1 MKNNFKYD
9 KLTPMLKHYVDVKND
24 FKDAILLYRVGDFY
38 EAFFDDAIITSKA
51 LSLTLTGKECGH
63 EKKAP
68 MCGVPHH
75 VIDNYA
81 FKLVKQGY
89 KVALCDQVEDPK
101 EAKGLVK
108 RAITRVITPGTIT
121 DMESLDNRKNNY
133 LLSIFQN
140 DYGLSISYCDIST
153 GRLVSFEI
161 KGLSS
166 SIGKKAIDQIE
177 KINPSEILINSDFND
192 QSLKRYFLDE
202 EIFVNYIQNPKDYM
216 NRASLIRDHLGDDNL
231 KKIENMRLSI
241 LSLANLLDYIYKYH
255 KDNLV
260 HINNI
265 EIIEIND
272 YMELEASTRK
282 NLELSK
288 NLNNNTKENL
298 LLSIIDKADTVMGSR
313 MISEYLERPLIDKR
327 KIERRLDIVEVLFN
341 DRILASNISNLL
353 SDVYDLER
361 LIAKISYK
369 RANGRDFISLKNSIA
384 NIPKLKDILRSYS
397 DTNIS
402 NIGENIPDV
411 SDIFDLID
419 KTIVEDPPIA
429 ISEGGII
436 KDSYND
442 ELDKLKESSSSAQ
455 SALIEYEN
463 KEREK
468 TGIKNYKIVFN
479 KNNGYSIEITKSNI
493 DKVPDSYVRKQ
504 TLKNQERYT
513 TEKLEEISSLILGGK
528 DKINDLEYKI
538 FQDIREK
545 VLRNTIKLQALA
557 KILATVDTL
566 NTFAKISLENSY
578 VRPVIRE
585 DNIIKIKD
593 GRHPVIERN
602 LKENEFIPNDTDI
615 GEENNL
621 IQIITGP
628 NMAGKSTYMRQ
639 MAIIIILAQMGCF
652 VPASLAEIS
661 ICDQVFTRIGA
672 SDNISKGESTFM
684 LEMNEVSSI
693 LKNSTE
699 QSFVILDEVGRGTS
713 SDDGLSIAMAI
724 VEYLSKMKKVKTV
737 FATHFHEL
745 TVLENELDNVKNL
758 KIEILEENNNLVFL
772 RKISE
777 GKSDRSYGI
786 EVAKLSGLPDEII
799 NNAKIIMDK
808 LSTDD
813 FYDLDKKKEIST
825 SLEEISN
832 QKLEEIK
839 KEAANIDIN
848 NLTPMEA
855 INSLSNL
862 LDKIGELWWLYLN

>member
-38 EAFFDDAIITSKA
+38 EAFFDDAIMTSKA

-153 GRLVSFEI
+153 GKLVSFEI

-192 QSLKRYFLDE
+192 QSLRRYFLDE

-231 KKIENMRLSI
+231 KKIKNMRLSI

-288 NLNNNTKENL
+288 NLSNNTKENS

-384 NIPKLKDILRSYS
+384 NIPKLKDILISYS
-397 DTNIS
+397 NTNIS

-411 SDIFDLID
+411 TDIFKLID
-419 KTIVEDPPIA
+419 KSIVEDPPIA

-442 ELDKLKESSSSAQ
+442 ELDKLKETSSSAQ

-479 KNNGYSIEITKSNI
+479 KNNGYSIEITKSNL

-545 VLRNTIKLQALA
+545 VLRDTIKLQALA

-593 GRHPVIERN
+593 GRHPVIERK

-699 QSFVILDEVGRGTS
+699 NSFVILDEVGRGTS

-724 VEYLSKMKKVKTV
+724 VEYLSKNKKVKTV

-799 NNAKIIMDK
+799 DNAKIIMDK

-825 SLEEISN
+825 SLDEISD
-832 QKLEEIK
+832 QKLEEVK
-839 KEAANIDIN
+839 REASNIDIN

-862 LDKIGELWWLYLN
+862 LIKIGEL

>member
-1 MKNNFKYD
+1 MKNEFKYD

-38 EAFFDDAIITSKA
+38 ETFFDDAIITSKA

-140 DYGLSISYCDIST
+140 EYGLAISYCDIST
-153 GRLVSFEI
+153 GKLVSFEI

-192 QSLKRYFLDE
+192 ESLRRYFLDE
-202 EIFVNYIQNPKDYM
+202 ELFVNYIQNPKDYM
-216 NRASLIRDHLGDDNL
+216 NRADLIRDHLGDDNL
-231 KKIENMRLSI
+231 KKIKNMRLSI

-265 EIIEIND
+265 DILEIND
-272 YMELEASTRK
+272 YMELEASTSK

-288 NLNNNTKENL
+288 NLNNNTKENS

-313 MISEYLERPLIDKR
+313 MISEYLERPLIDKG

-341 DRILASNISNLL
+341 DRILANNISNLL

-361 LIAKISYK
+361 LIAKISYR

-384 NIPKLKDILRSYS
+384 NIPQLKEMLISYE

-402 NIGENIPDV
+402 NIGENIPEV
-411 SDIFDLID
+411 SDIFNLID
-419 KTIVEDPPIA
+419 KAILEDPPIA

-436 KDSYND
+436 KESFND
-442 ELDKLKESSSSAQ
+442 ELDKLKESSANAQ
-455 SALIEYEN
+455 NSLIKYEN
-463 KEREK
+463 EEKEK
-468 TGIKNYKIVFN
+468 TGIKNYKIIFN
-479 KNNGYSIEITKSNI
+479 KNNGYSIEITKSNL
-493 DKVPDSYVRKQ
+493 DKVPASYVRKQ

-545 VLRNTIKLQALA
+545 VLKNTIKLQALA
-557 KILATVDTL
+557 KILATIDTL

-578 VRPVIRE
+578 VRPKIRE

-615 GEENNL
+615 GEDDNL

-652 VPASLAEIS
+652 VPATFAEIS

-684 LEMNEVSSI
+684 LEMNEVSNI
-693 LKNSTE
+693 LKNATE
-699 QSFVILDEVGRGTS
+699 HSFVILDEVGRGTS

-724 VEYLSKMKKVKTV
+724 VEYLSKNKRVKTV

-745 TVLENELDNVKNL
+745 TVLENELANVKNL
-758 KIEILEENNNLVFL
+758 RIEILEENNNLVFL

-799 NNAKIIMDK
+799 DNAKVIMDK

-825 SLEEISN
+825 SMEEISK
-832 QKLEEIK
+832 QKLEEVK
-839 KEAANIDIN
+839 KEASNIDIN

-862 LDKIGELWWLYLN
+862 LNKIGELWWLY